1 MHSACWR
8 AAFAQPKT
16 RFWGRGN
23 PFSLTFFLSATQL
36 SFCTYMIH
44 SIFISGKTRRL
55 CALASSLKIQLPTN
69 SVCDGI
75 SVLKHFASFPRK
87 VAQDGIKKMRGFY
100 QPWLQGKLQ
109 CHRRLIIPSWI
120 IFPILLFCCWQLLF
134 TCSQTIST
142 SHPAAGSVF
151 GHQEVVCSAFLLE
164 RWKNWELTLMLS
176 SFLSFLTQH

>member
-1 MHSACWR
+1 MHSTCWR
-8 AAFAQPKT
+8 AAFGQDKT

-23 PFSLTFFLSATQL
+23 LFSLTSFLSATQL
-36 SFCTYMIH
+36 NFCTCMIH

-55 CALASSLKIQLPTN
+55 CELASLLKVQLLTN

-109 CHRRLIIPSWI
+109 RHRRLIIP
-120 IFPILLFCCWQLLF
+120 FQILLPVLLSVADRCS
-134 TCSQTIST
+134 CSQTNST
-142 SHPAAGSVF
+142 SQPAAGSVF

-164 RWKNWELTLMLS
+164 RWKNWELTLLLS
-176 SFLSFLTQH
+176 SFLSFLTQR